1 MRSLCIIAKA
11 STSRSPCGA
20 SGAEISR
27 EPEVGHTM
35 TARRLGSDDNNSGT
49 SSPECAGRAAGSD
62 QGNAGQTK
70 PRSPNLLFLTSMSVP
85 VPLCQ

>member
-1 MRSLCIIAKA
+1 
-11 STSRSPCGA
+11 
-20 SGAEISR
+20 
-27 EPEVGHTM
+27 M